1 MSRTCVNMQQ
11 KVFSKKHIGLRTCS
25 CNSLRLMKNTVG
37 MCVRWNEWFRLDSFA
52 IWPFFHRFSRCTER
66 KMMMVLQQKLNVFY
80 IMFFLYF
87 KKLSNFRG
95 VILFLFLAVLTNFS
109 GVRNPHSKNGP
120 WQRKNIL
127 KFLVS
132 DLLLRLVYL
141 CMPKGKCWTF
151 LKCGMFSCNLLF
163 RRSTEIS
170 AAGCWSFKFD
180 SVLFT

>member
-1 MSRTCVNMQQ
+1 MSGSDWIRLPFDLFFTDFQDAPKEKWWWSFKKSWTC
-11 KVFSKKHIGLRTCS
+11 FILC
-25 CNSLRLMKNTVG
+25 
-37 MCVRWNEWFRLDSFA
+37 
-52 IWPFFHRFSRCTER
+52 
-66 KMMMVLQQKLNVFY
+66 
-80 IMFFLYF
+80 FFLYF

-95 VILFLFLAVLTNFS
+95 VIFVPFS
-109 GVRNPHSKNGP
+109 CCTDQFFRCSESPLQKWPVAT
-120 WQRKNIL
+120 KNIL

-180 SVLFT
+180 SVLLVYLIGFLRGGGDSPNLP